1 MLGRG
6 GIHMADVYSREQ
18 RSKVMATVRST
29 GNKVTELRMIVVFKA
44 AGITGWRRRQPV
56 FGRPDFVFPKEKVAL
71 FVDGCFWHGCPKHY
85 TIPVQNGEFW
95 RNKKLRN
102 MKRDRLVTRTL
113 MAQGW
118 KVVRVCEH
126 ALRKGGGPAVGA
138 RVLRVLAL
146 RRNPTPPGP
155 PLPRGGEKPDAAET
169 SHSSRP
175 ANSSPPL
182 GKGGRGGASPS
193 PASG

>member
-1 MLGRG
+1 
-6 GIHMADVYSREQ
+6 MADVYSREQ

-29 GNKVTELRMIVVFKA
+29 GNKVTEMRIIVVFRA

-95 RNKKLRN
+95 RGKKLRN

-113 MAQGW
+113 TAQGW
-118 KVVRVCEH
+118 KVVRVWEH

-138 RVLRVLAL
+138 RVLRVL
-146 RRNPTPPGP
+146 
-155 PLPRGGEKPDAAET
+155 
-169 SHSSRP
+169 SSR
-175 ANSSPPL
+175 
-182 GKGGRGGASPS
+182 RGMTG
-193 PASG
+193 